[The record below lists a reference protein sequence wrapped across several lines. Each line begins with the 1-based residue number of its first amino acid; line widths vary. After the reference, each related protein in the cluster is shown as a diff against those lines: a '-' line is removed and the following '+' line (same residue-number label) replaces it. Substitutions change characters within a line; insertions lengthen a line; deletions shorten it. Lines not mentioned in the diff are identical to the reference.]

1 MRLWASSTNW
11 GLNTKDLDC
20 GAREKQDIIKMDVE
34 AVAERLGV
42 VVVDGNRGRL
52 LKTVDELSVSRDL
65 VLDELAGLVVEILVL
80 IEIIGDPTVF
90 RKRLLDELEVTRNR
104 GGPVAVELR
113 QSLVGE
119 DVLLQVVEFCRIVLH
134 GKRHGLANDFN
145 QNFTRQPTYHIV
157 PPIG

>member
-65 VLDELAGLVVEILVL
+65 VLDELAGLVVEILV
-80 IEIIGDPTVF
+80 P
-90 RKRLLDELEVTRNR
+90 
-104 GGPVAVELR
+104 LR
-113 QSLVGE
+113 
-119 DVLLQVVEFCRIVLH
+119 
-134 GKRHGLANDFN
+134 
-145 QNFTRQPTYHIV
+145 
-157 PPIG
+157 